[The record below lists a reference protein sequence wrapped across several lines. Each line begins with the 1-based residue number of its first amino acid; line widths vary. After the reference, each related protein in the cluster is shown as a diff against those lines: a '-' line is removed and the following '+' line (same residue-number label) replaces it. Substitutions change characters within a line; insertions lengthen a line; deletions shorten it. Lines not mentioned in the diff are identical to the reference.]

1 MPTVLLVRHGQASFG
16 AENYDVLSDVG
27 VRQAGLVAA
36 SLAERGYEPTR
47 LVSGSLQRQRETAAA
62 FAGHGAE
69 PEVDER
75 WNEFDPDDVLTHHS
89 ATSVR
94 LQGPRE
100 EADGPLT
107 TRAFQA
113 VLEPALADWIE
124 MAEGSPANQSWTDF
138 SGAGTASLAE
148 IAGGLESGQTAVVV
162 TSGGAIAALVGG
174 LMGGPAPIFTALNR
188 ILVNAAVT
196 KLVIGSTGTNVMS
209 FNDHSH
215 LELVDRS
222 LVTYR

>member
-16 AENYDVLSDVG
+16 AENYDVLSPVG
-27 VRQAGLVAA
+27 VRQAGIVAA
-36 SLAERGYEPTR
+36 SLAERGYGPTR
-47 LVSGSLQRQRETAAA
+47 LISGELRRQRETAAA
-62 FAGHGAE
+62 FADQGAE
-69 PEVDER
+69 AEVDER

-89 ATSVR
+89 ATAVR

-100 EADGPLT
+100 ETGPLT
-107 TRAFQA
+107 TRGFQA

-124 MAEGSPANQSWTDF
+124 MAERSPANQSWTDF
-138 SGAGTASLAE
+138 SGAGTAALAE
-148 IAGGLESGQTAVVV
+148 LGASLESGQTGVVV
-162 TSGGAIAALVGG
+162 TSGGAIAALVGA
-174 LMGGPAPIFTALNR
+174 LMEAPAPIFTALNR

-215 LELVDRS
+215 LELVDRA